1 MYIQNTHLQNN
12 EQRNKNIIKN
22 FFFFGNHEES
32 KYMSTGAIKSNLIS
46 CFSTIKEYILY
57 KFLLRETKDRC
68 GEGDKKKIQ
77 KMVIARF
84 FLVVGFFGGE
94 RRLNR
99 SDHEFYIVFSLSLE
113 EKLSYCFPTT
123 WSKKK
128 IVFWLLKPKIYL
140 HQLILSV
147 VKIYQKKVWAT

>member
-1 MYIQNTHLQNN
+1 MYIQRTHLQNN

-84 FLVVGFFGGE
+84 FFFFFFFWGGGE
-94 RRLNR
+94 FNK
-99 SDHEFYIVFSLSLE
+99 SDHEFYIHILSFLF
-113 EKLSYCFPTT
+113 L
-123 WSKKK
+123 SKKNSH
-128 IVFWLLKPKIYL
+128 IVFPLPGPR
-140 HQLILSV
+140 
-147 VKIYQKKVWAT
+147 KK